1 VDHELRRARAAAAL
15 PALEL
20 DALLVTHRPN
30 VRYLT
35 GFSGSSA
42 ELLLGRAAAVLLTD
56 GRYAAQAARESPA
69 LERRTC
75 LNGFLPAAAEAAAA
89 LGDRIGFER
98 QALSF
103 AEWESLR
110 EAAAGLEL
118 VPTSGLVEALREVK
132 EEDELALIVAAQAA
146 ADDAFEEIVLGG
158 GLRAGVREHEV
169 GLALE
174 MAMRSAGADAMG
186 FEPIVA
192 FGENAAE
199 PHHRPG
205 ARELRRGDVVTTDF
219 GAAMGGYRSDM
230 TRTVAFGEPGQR
242 LREIYALVASAQAV
256 GVQAVRDGVVA
267 GDVDAAAR
275 NVIADAGLADAF
287 SHPVGHAVGLE
298 IHESPILRA
307 TCRTMLRA
315 GAVVTV
321 EPGVYLPG
329 VAGVRIEDMVE
340 VTPEGPH
347 VIPRTTKELIV
358 L

>member
-1 VDHELRRARAAAAL
+1 
-15 PALEL
+15 
-20 DALLVTHRPN
+20 
-30 VRYLT
+30 
-35 GFSGSSA
+35 
-42 ELLLGRAAAVLLTD
+42 
-56 GRYAAQAARESPA
+56 
-69 LERRTC
+69 
-75 LNGFLPAAAEAAAA
+75 
-89 LGDRIGFER
+89 
-98 QALSF
+98 
-103 AEWESLR
+103 
-110 EAAAGLEL
+110 
-118 VPTSGLVEALREVK
+118 
-132 EEDELALIVAAQAA
+132 
-146 ADDAFEEIVLGG
+146 
-158 GLRAGVREHEV
+158 
-169 GLALE
+169 
-174 MAMRSAGADAMG
+174 MRSAGADAMG
-186 FEPIVA
+186 FDPIVA

-267 GDVDAAAR
+267 GD
-275 NVIADAGLADAF
+275 AGLADAF

-347 VIPRTTKELIV
+347 VIPRTSKELIV